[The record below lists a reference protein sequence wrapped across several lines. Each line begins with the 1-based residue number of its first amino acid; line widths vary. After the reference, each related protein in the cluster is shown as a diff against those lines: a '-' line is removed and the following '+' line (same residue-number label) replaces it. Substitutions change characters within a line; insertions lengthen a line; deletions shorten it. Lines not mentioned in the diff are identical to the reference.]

1 MHILLL
7 GATGRTG
14 KEILKQ
20 SLEKDYLVTAYVRNP
35 DKLLPHKNLK
45 VIRGKLDD
53 ISSLSLAMKNVDV
66 VLVTLGNP
74 SISTKIALFETAIPN
89 IIEAMKKAKVSRIIV
104 LSALGVGKTMNNVRP
119 FYRVLPKIFLRRVF
133 NDHYKGEALLVGSN
147 LQWTTLHP
155 GILSNRCKS
164 SFPKVYFAESGKKV
178 KRIPITYRKD
188 VAKVMLEK
196 ICDENTY
203 EKQLVMTS

>member
-119 FYRVLPKIFLRRVF
+119 FFRTLPKIFLRRVF
-133 NDHYKGEALLVGSN
+133 NDHYKGEALLVSSN
-147 LQWTTLHP
+147 LKWTTLHP

-164 SFPKVYFAESGKKV
+164 SFPKVYFTESGKKV